1 LAADAMIVLIPANE
15 GLPAMRRF
23 FLWSLALLLIVL
35 AISGKNT
42 MLSIF
47 PMWIVTHLN
56 REHFRRLVRGVP
68 FSVSFIGFGMLF
80 GLLTEVFA
88 VLNNLSLPPEKRI
101 LLSPNPVLDLVYG
114 VFYYFLLIATWY
126 ILIRAFTYS
135 KTEVFVITG
144 IYGIFT
150 EEVGQ
155 VFLRIFTVPVV
166 GLLYAIIVSFVYG
179 IFPMLAY
186 MVGEEK
192 LGRRR
197 ANVVVRFLVA
207 APVLFVEWAVY
218 GLFVLPTLKR
228 IFS

>member
-1 LAADAMIVLIPANE
+1 
-15 GLPAMRRF
+15 MRRF
-23 FLWSLALLLIVL
+23 LLLSVAVLLTLL
-35 AISGKNT
+35 AILGKNT
-42 MLSIF
+42 MLLIF
-47 PMWIVTHLN
+47 PMWIVTYLN
-56 REHFRRLVRGVP
+56 REHLRRLVGGVP
-68 FSVSFIGFGMLF
+68 FSVSFIGFGVLF
-80 GLLTEVFA
+80 GLATEVFA
-88 VLNNLSLPPEKRI
+88 IVNNLSLPPEKRI
-101 LLSPNPVLDLVYG
+101 LLSPNPIFDLLYG

-126 ILIRAFTYS
+126 VLIKAFTYS

-186 MVGEEK
+186 MVSEEK
-192 LGRRR
+192 LGRKK

-218 GLFVLPTLKR
+218 GLVILPALKR
-228 IFS
+228 VFS